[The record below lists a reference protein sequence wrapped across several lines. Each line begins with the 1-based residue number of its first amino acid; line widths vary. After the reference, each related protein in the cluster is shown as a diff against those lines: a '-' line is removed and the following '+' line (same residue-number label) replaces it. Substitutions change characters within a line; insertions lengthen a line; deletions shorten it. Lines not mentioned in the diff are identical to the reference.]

1 MCFRAWLTLSIPS
14 SELGQWSW
22 LSSFA
27 GSLES
32 LVIHSKI
39 FEMLEKVLGPGRET
53 FLLTMANIDWH
64 MYFTVIFLVW
74 IEFEFFSSWG
84 LIEIFKMLAK
94 SSSLC
99 AAFKSFKIGGDKGIL
114 KNTYFEWRPVLFK
127 ALGPPLW
134 QKQFVLGPPEC
145 RTKYILSCFRW
156 LYNFHI
162 LSLISL
168 ISFAFCSA
176 LAPTFSFVAISLQW
190 AQVSLFNWV
199 VKKKQKQERVR
210 GFQKKGFGRHRPREL
225 SLQTFCPSRCRS
237 V

>member
-1 MCFRAWLTLSIPS
+1 MCSRAWLTLSIPS

-27 GSLES
+27 VSLES
-32 LVIHSKI
+32 WVIHSKI
-39 FEMLEKVLGPGRET
+39 FEMLEKFLGPGRET

-64 MYFTVIFLVW
+64 VYFTVIFLVW

-134 QKQFVLGPPEC
+134 QKQLCWVLQNVELNTFYPALDDY
-145 RTKYILSCFRW
+145 TTFT
-156 LYNFHI
+156 
-162 LSLISL
+162 
-168 ISFAFCSA
+168 SFPSFLWFLLPSA
-176 LAPTFSFVAISLQW
+176 
-190 AQVSLFNWV
+190 VS
-199 VKKKQKQERVR
+199 
-210 GFQKKGFGRHRPREL
+210 
-225 SLQTFCPSRCRS
+225 
-237 V
+237 